1 MTVAAQ
7 RSIRVGER
15 KIPVVLPNRRDARL
29 HTAAVIL
36 TIHTIGVLFLG
47 FEVSV
52 PQILSAIGTAALI
65 DAAFTYFKSGS
76 LIWPASGML
85 TGSGVALILRYV
97 DTGPGQYWSWAG
109 WQWFAAIAGVSV
121 LTKYVIKW
129 RGAHVFNPS
138 NVGLVAAF
146 LIVGSG
152 VIEPLDF
159 WWAPLGLWMLVAYVL
174 IVGGGIVITRRLH
187 LLETAVVFW
196 TVLIA
201 GLGVLAASG
210 HCMIATWSTTPVCDM
225 RFWATLSTSPEV
237 LIFLFFMITDPKTI
251 PTGRTARVVFAGSL
265 AILATLLMA
274 PQAVEYGAKVALLG
288 SLVMWSPLRW
298 AFDRIWASEAAEGSG
313 TAQLITRLTPSGR
326 PVLTFTKGL
335 ALGSLSVLV
344 AIGIVVAGAPARDSA
359 AASGTGPVSLPVDLD
374 VAGLPVVTIDDSTD
388 QLDISIDENVAGDL
402 AVMLA
407 ENLALEAEAIRTADA
422 ELLSFADGGERVTEI
437 QARIDDAITSGK
449 RVADHYQLESLL
461 LRLAD
466 ESEGQASAAL
476 AFDAEGIVST
486 VTYDANGREVNSS
499 SRSFATTFVLRQLAG
514 DRWLIVTEVGG

>member
-1 MTVAAQ
+1 
-7 RSIRVGER
+7 
-15 KIPVVLPNRRDARL
+15 
-29 HTAAVIL
+29 
-36 TIHTIGVLFLG
+36 
-47 FEVSV
+47 
-52 PQILSAIGTAALI
+52 
-65 DAAFTYFKSGS
+65 
-76 LIWPASGML
+76 
-85 TGSGVALILRYV
+85 
-97 DTGPGQYWSWAG
+97 
-109 WQWFAAIAGVSV
+109 
-121 LTKYVIKW
+121 
-129 RGAHVFNPS
+129 
-138 NVGLVAAF
+138 
-146 LIVGSG
+146 
-152 VIEPLDF
+152 
-159 WWAPLGLWMLVAYVL
+159 
-174 IVGGGIVITRRLH
+174 
-187 LLETAVVFW
+187 
-196 TVLIA
+196 
-201 GLGVLAASG
+201 
-210 HCMIATWSTTPVCDM
+210 
-225 RFWATLSTSPEV
+225 
-237 LIFLFFMITDPKTI
+237 
-251 PTGRTARVVFAGSL
+251 
-265 AILATLLMA
+265 
-274 PQAVEYGAKVALLG
+274 
-288 SLVMWSPLRW
+288 MWSPLRW
-298 AFDRIWASEAAEGSG
+298 AFDRIWAREAAEGSG

-499 SRSFATTFVLRQLAG
+499 SRSFATTFVLRQMAG